1 MTPARASRH
10 HARRWLRTMV
20 KLANGCGCPAV
31 YFRKEFEE

>member
-20 KLANGCGCPAV
+20 KLANGHGWPVV
-31 YFRKEFEE
+31 YVVRDLEE